1 MRAADETHP
10 DGRGNPEIVVCAD
23 AAAVA
28 EKAARRVRQLA
39 AAALRDRDRWRLCLA
54 GGSTP
59 RLLYRRLA
67 EPAESP
73 GTTAH
78 VDAHADV
85 IDWSRTEI
93 FFGDE
98 RAVPP
103 DHADSNYAM
112 VSSTLLSSAEIPPAN
127 VHRMKG
133 EASDLDAA
141 AREYETAMIGAAGP
155 RFALD
160 LALLGM
166 GADGHT
172 ASLFPWTTALTE
184 RKRLCVAVDVP
195 KLGAR
200 RLTLTYPVFE
210 QARRVFFLVA
220 GRDKAATLRAVIE
233 GPALYR
239 DFPAQ
244 PIMRRLAPVTIF
256 CDRDAASELSS
267 EEP

>member
-1 MRAADETHP
+1 MRAADDTHP
-10 DGRGNPEIVVCAD
+10 DGRGNPEIVVCDD
-23 AAAVA
+23 AAALA
-28 EKAARRVRQLA
+28 DKCARRVRQVA
-39 AAALRDRDRWRLCLA
+39 AAASRDRGRWRVALA

-59 RLLYRRLA
+59 RLLYRLLAQPA
-67 EPAESP
+67 EPGQP
-73 GTTAH
+73 
-78 VDAHADV
+78 DA
-85 IDWSRTEI
+85 IDWSTAEI

-103 DHADSNYAM
+103 DHPDSNYGM
-112 VSSTLLSSAEIPPAN
+112 VAATLLSSAEGAAAH
-127 VHRMKG
+127 VFRMKG
-133 EASDLDAA
+133 EAPDLDAA
-141 AREYETAMIGAAGP
+141 AREYETDMTGASGP
-155 RFALD
+155 RFVLD

-172 ASLFPWTTALTE
+172 ASLFPWTPALSE
-184 RKRLCVAVDVP
+184 RTRLCVAVDVP

-220 GRDKAATLRAVIE
+220 GRDKAATLRAVLE

-256 CDRDAASELSS
+256 CDREAAFELSS
-267 EEP
+267 EES

>member
-1 MRAADETHP
+1 MRGADETHP

-23 AAAVA
+23 AAGLA

-39 AAALRDRDRWRLCLA
+39 AAALRDRGRWRLCLA

-67 EPAESP
+67 EPATSP
-73 GTTAH
+73 GTTDHAG
-78 VDAHADV
+78 VHADA

-112 VSSTLLSSAEIPPAN
+112 VARALLSSLQSSVEVPPAN
-127 VHRMKG
+127 VFRMKG

-141 AREYETAMIGAAGP
+141 AREYETAMTGAAGP
-155 RFALD
+155 RFVLD

-172 ASLFPWTTALTE
+172 ASLFPWTAALTE

-195 KLGAR
+195 KLHAR
-200 RLTLTYPVFE
+200 RLTPLSS
-210 QARRVFFLVA
+210 RRVFFFP
-220 GRDKAATLRAVIE
+220 GGTGGG
-233 GPALYR
+233 GPPSSKPGCPR
-239 DFPAQ
+239 FP
-244 PIMRRLAPVTIF
+244 PPLSRLAPSPSF
-256 CDRDAASELSS
+256 
-267 EEP
+267 